1 MDKSPLINTST
12 VNTAS
17 EGAEAAAEPIPQKVE
32 TPVGAFTVCLA
43 GVPNAGKTALMNGL
57 TAGGFHTANYP
68 GVTVT
73 LSRGKSRPEFGAVIN
88 LVDLPGVH
96 STVAPTVEEEL
107 SCSVIEG
114 NHDSIHPDALIVVV
128 DATQLERHL
137 KFASFVARQGK
148 PVVIAL
154 TMMDLLAK
162 SGQSI
167 NANRLAE
174 ALGIAVIPVDGRTGW
189 GVEELVFELRKVLGH
204 PLEKLSALAEI
215 PDEPVEAYRRLRNL
229 LNESN
234 AVKKSRPMLLAENS
248 LTARIDKVVL
258 HRYFGFPIFFTILGG
273 LFASIFW
280 LAQPFMDVIE
290 WLFKEAGALTVALLP
305 EGVFTSFLADG
316 IIGGVGS
323 VAVFFPQIIILFFL
337 MTLLEDSGYLSRGA
351 ALVDRPLSA
360 LGLHGRSFVP
370 MLSGF
375 ACAIPAVLAARTIP
389 SKRERLLTIWILPLM
404 SCSARLPVYALLLA
418 ALLPGAP
425 GKAGMALAF
434 TYVASLLVGALTA
447 GLISKLFIRKKSHSI
462 LAMEMPVYRQPLI
475 KPTLKITWSRS
486 SAYLK
491 KAGMP
496 IIVISSILWLL
507 SNFGLGSNQ
516 PLAEDGK
523 SSASMVTR
531 SELDY
536 SFAAQVGQTL
546 EPALRPMGA
555 DWRVGVGLIA
565 AFAAREVFVS
575 TMAIVFHVA
584 DENDEQAQEAGL
596 LDNMSSATFA
606 GSGQPVFTTSSIIGL
621 MVFFFFSLQCLST
634 VAVVRA
640 ETASWKIAG
649 LQLLFYTGL
658 GYLLSVAVVQGLRA
672 FGTA

>member
-1 MDKSPLINTST
+1 MDKSPLVNIST
-12 VNTAS
+12 VNKAS
-17 EGAEAAAEPIPQKVE
+17 EEADTQPHKVE
-32 TPVGAFTVCLA
+32 TVAGAATVCLA

-57 TAGGFHTANYP
+57 TGGGFHTANYP

-73 LSRGKSRPEFGAVIN
+73 LSRGKTRAEFGAEIN

-107 SCSVIEG
+107 SCLVIEG
-114 NHDSIHPDALIVVV
+114 KHNSIHPDALIIVV

-137 KFASFVARQGK
+137 KFASYVARQGK
-148 PVVIAL
+148 PVVVAL
-154 TMMDLLAK
+154 TMMDLLSK

-167 NANRLAE
+167 NADKLSA
-174 ALGIAVIPVDGRTGW
+174 ALGVTVVPVDGRTGW
-189 GVEELVFELRKVLGH
+189 GVDELVIELRKALAH
-204 PLEKLSALAEI
+204 PFEQTSALAEI
-215 PDEPVEAYRRLRNL
+215 PDEPVEAYRKLRAL
-229 LNESN
+229 LDESH
-234 AVKKSRPMLLAENS
+234 AVKKSRPMTLAENS

-258 HRYFGFPIFFTILGG
+258 HRYFGFPIFFGILGG
-273 LFASIFW
+273 LFAAIFW
-280 LAQPFMDVIE
+280 LAQPFMDFIE
-290 WLFKEAGALTVALLP
+290 WLFKEAGTFVTAVLP
-305 EGVFTSFLADG
+305 ESVFTSFLADG
-316 IIGGVGS
+316 IIAGVGS
-323 VAVFFPQIIILFFL
+323 VAVFFPQIVILFFL

-425 GKAGMALAF
+425 GKAGLALAF
-434 TYVASLLVGALTA
+434 TYVASLLIGALTA
-447 GLISKLFIRKKSHSI
+447 GLISKLFIRKKSQSI

-491 KAGMP
+491 KAGTP

-507 SNFGLGSNQ
+507 SNFGFGTNQ
-516 PLAEDGK
+516 PPAEDGK
-523 SSASMVTR
+523 APSFVTK
-531 SELDY
+531 SELDH
-536 SFAAQVGQTL
+536 SFAAQAGQKL
-546 EPALRPMGA
+546 EPALKPMGA

-584 DENDEQAQEAGL
+584 DENDEQAQETGL
-596 LDNMSSATFA
+596 LDSMNSATFTNSA
-606 GSGQPVFTTSSIIGL
+606 QPVFTTASIIGL

-640 ETASWKIAG
+640 ETGSWKIAG

-658 GYLLSVAVVQGLRA
+658 GYLLSVITVQGLRA
-672 FGTA
+672 FGVA